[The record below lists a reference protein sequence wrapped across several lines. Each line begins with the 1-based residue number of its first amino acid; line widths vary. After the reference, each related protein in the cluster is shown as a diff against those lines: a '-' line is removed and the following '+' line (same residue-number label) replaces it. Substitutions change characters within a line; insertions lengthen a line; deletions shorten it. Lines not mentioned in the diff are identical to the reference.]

1 MFSSELREIFK
12 NIPCISL
19 TDDCFCRFLVVL
31 KNFQNLLFKKKIS
44 TKAFRLDNSVKPMV
58 FCDLQTIVGEFP
70 LEYKNDNNNNNDNN
84 DGKKSSNV
92 YEAADKR
99 SFSFQPKC
107 VIFT

>member
-1 MFSSELREIFK
+1 MI
-12 NIPCISL
+12 
-19 TDDCFCRFLVVL
+19 
-31 KNFQNLLFKKKIS
+31 
-44 TKAFRLDNSVKPMV
+44 